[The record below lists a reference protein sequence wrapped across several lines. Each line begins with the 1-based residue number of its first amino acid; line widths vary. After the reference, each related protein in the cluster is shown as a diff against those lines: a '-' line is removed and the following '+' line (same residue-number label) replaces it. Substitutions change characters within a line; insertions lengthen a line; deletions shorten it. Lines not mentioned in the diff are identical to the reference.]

1 MINQSSQFCSNI
13 AHEQNLVKVN
23 QSISV
28 SDGKSI
34 KHSVRR
40 NYEHMHFLGDF
51 HAEELRAR
59 SISSNDRPFVSTT
72 LPAMYKTARTQTA
85 EKPK

>member
-1 MINQSSQFCSNI
+1 V
-13 AHEQNLVKVN
+13 ELVARV
-23 QSISV
+23 
-28 SDGKSI
+28 
-34 KHSVRR
+34 
-40 NYEHMHFLGDF
+40 YEHMHFLGDF